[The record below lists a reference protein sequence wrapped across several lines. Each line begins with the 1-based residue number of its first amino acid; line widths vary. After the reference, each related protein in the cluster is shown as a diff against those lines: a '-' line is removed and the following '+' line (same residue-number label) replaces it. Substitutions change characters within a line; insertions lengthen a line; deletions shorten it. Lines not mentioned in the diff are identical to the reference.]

1 MRGGDTWGGGED
13 HCFAFGLGVLASH
26 VTIIR
31 ARQQFLCVLFFPS
44 SYLLLVSLF
53 FSLFLCFSP
62 LLSPVS
68 ISLSILPDSFPAYML
83 LFLFAYSRPSPL
95 SVFLLRSCPPSVCP
109 SFYMLFC
116 QSCQSAHHK
125 VIGRTPCT
133 GPQPSG
139 LSPAR
144 CLATR

>member
-1 MRGGDTWGGGED
+1 MRVGDTWGED
-13 HCFAFGLGVLASH
+13 HCFAFGLGVMASH
-26 VTIIR
+26 VTITR
-31 ARQQFLCVLFFPS
+31 ARQQFFPS
-44 SYLLLVSLF
+44 SYPLPVSRF
-53 FSLFLCFSP
+53 FSSLFLCFS

-68 ISLSILPDSFPAYML
+68 ISLSLLPDSFPAYKPR
-83 LFLFAYSRPSPL
+83 FLFVYSRPSPL
-95 SVFLLRSCPPSVCP
+95 SVFLLPSCPPSVCP
-109 SFYMLFC
+109 SFYILFC